1 MCGGYLMKNE
11 AERIFAIRKR
21 LEHIRGALFKM
32 SGWIEEINMMLYKCE
47 RE

>member
-1 MCGGYLMKNE
+1 MKNE

-21 LEHIRGALFKM
+21 LEHTRGALFKM